1 MQPPSPIQDILS
13 RRVESNVVVGITAFT
28 KPIALETKNRTKLP
42 RHVRGRTTLIVERG
56 ITQAGLLIDWLR
68 LEIPRGTL
76 SGERNLRGCGFPKAL
91 RCEAQ
96 KWAYG
101 MLRNRS
107 VKVE

>member
-13 RRVESNVVVGITAFT
+13 RRVGSNVVVEITAFT

-56 ITQAGLLIDWLR
+56 IAQAGLLMDWLR

-76 SGERNLRGCGFPKAL
+76 SGKRNLRGCGFPKAL